1 MHAMKSLFL
10 AWQDSG
16 PSRAWFPIG
25 RLDAETSQSRY
36 SFGYT
41 RGATRAAAQAG
52 LQPLLAFP
60 DFDETYES
68 SELFPLFRN
77 RVLGSDR
84 ADFLDYLKQL
94 DLKPEEANPIA
105 ILAVTGGTRQTD
117 NLEVFPKLE
126 RRADGTFCCRFFL
139 HGTRHVH
146 KVAYERIEGL
156 QTNEP
161 LRVSVELNNPA
172 TSLALQV
179 QSGDYV
185 MLGWAPR
192 YLVKDL
198 TDAIA
203 ESPAK
208 IAVQVVK
215 VNPAPAPTNQRV
227 LVELK
232 GFLPNHRELMSGPD
246 FQLLHPAEIPWGQ
259 VAEMGIGDGSKAPA

>member
-1 MHAMKSLFL
+1 MHTMKSLFL

-25 RLDAETSQSRY
+25 RLDAEISQSRY

-60 DFDETYES
+60 DFDGIYES
-68 SELFPLFRN
+68 SGLFPLFRN

-84 ADFLDYLKQL
+84 SDFLDYLKQL
-94 DLKPEEANPIA
+94 DLKPEEADPIA

-126 RRADGTFCCRFFL
+126 CRPDGTFCCRFFL

-146 KVAYERIEGL
+146 KAAYERIESL
-156 QTNEP
+156 KTDEP

-172 TSLALQV
+172 TMLALQV
-179 QSGDYV
+179 QSDDYV

-203 ESPAK
+203 ESPTK
-208 IAVQVVK
+208 ISVRVVRI
-215 VNPAPAPTNQRV
+215 NPAPAPTNQRV
-227 LVELK
+227 LVELN
-232 GFLPNHRELMSGPD
+232 GSLPANREPMTGPD
-246 FQLLHPAEIPWGQ
+246 FQLLHPLDVQWGQ
-259 VAEMGIGDGSKAPA
+259 VAEMGVGHSSKVPV

>member
-25 RLDAETSQSRY
+25 RLDAEIGQSRY

-41 RGATRAAAQAG
+41 HGATRAAAQAG

-60 DFDETYES
+60 DFDGIYES

-84 ADFLDYLKQL
+84 SDFLDYLKQL

-146 KVAYERIEGL
+146 KVAYERIESL
-156 QTNEP
+156 KTNEP

-179 QSGDYV
+179 QSEDYV

-198 TDAIA
+198 TEAIA
-203 ESPAK
+203 ESPTK
-208 IAVQVVK
+208 IAVQVVRI
-215 VNPAPAPTNQRV
+215 NPAPAPTNQRV
-227 LVELK
+227 LVELN
-232 GFLPNHRELMSGPD
+232 GSLPANREPMSGLD
-246 FQLLHPAEIPWGQ
+246 FQLLHPWEVQWGQ
-259 VAEMGIGDGSKAPA
+259 VAETGTGDSSNVRI